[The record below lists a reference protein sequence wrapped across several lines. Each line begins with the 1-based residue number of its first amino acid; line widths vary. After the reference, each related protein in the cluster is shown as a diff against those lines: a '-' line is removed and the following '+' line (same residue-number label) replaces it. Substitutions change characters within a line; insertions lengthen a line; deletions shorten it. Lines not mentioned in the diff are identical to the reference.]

1 MISGNSSRRRLASLV
16 LATFLCA
23 GPAPAF
29 AAEAWGIEQL
39 MAMFGQVQASDA
51 RFVERSSLSLLNEPV
66 ETSGTLSYVR
76 PHIVEKRTLQPQRE
90 ILRVEGDRLTL
101 TQADGTA
108 RSVSVSAMPEIEA
121 YVESIRATLN
131 GDLDKLKRFYNTA
144 LEGTAEGWRLQLA
157 PLNRS
162 VSETVRLVVI
172 SGSNGSI
179 GQIDVYQT
187 DGDRSSMTILP
198 GPA

>member
-1 MISGNSSRRRLASLV
+1 
-16 LATFLCA
+16 
-23 GPAPAF
+23 
-29 AAEAWGIEQL
+29 
-39 MAMFGQVQASDA
+39 
-51 RFVERSSLSLLNEPV
+51 
-66 ETSGTLSYVR
+66 
-76 PHIVEKRTLQPQRE
+76 
-90 ILRVEGDRLTL
+90 
-101 TQADGTA
+101 
-108 RSVSVSAMPEIEA
+108 VSVSAMPEIEA

>member
-1 MISGNSSRRRLASLV
+1 
-16 LATFLCA
+16 
-23 GPAPAF
+23 
-29 AAEAWGIEQL
+29 

-51 RFVERSSLSLLNEPV
+51 RFVERSSLSLLNEPI

>member
-1 MISGNSSRRRLASLV
+1 M
-16 LATFLCA
+16 FLCA
-23 GPAPAF
+23 GPAPAS
-29 AAEAWGIEQL
+29 AEEAWGIEQL
-39 MAMFGQVQASDA
+39 MAAFGQVESSEA

-76 PHIVEKRTLQPQRE
+76 PHIVEKRTLRPQRE

-131 GDLDKLKRFYNTA
+131 GDLDRLKRFYNTA
-144 LEGTAEGWRLQLA
+144 LDGTAESWRLQLA
-157 PLNRS
+157 PLGRS
-162 VSETVRLVVI
+162 AGETVRLIVI
-172 SGSNGSI
+172 SGGNGSI
-179 GQIDVYQT
+179 GQVDVYQT